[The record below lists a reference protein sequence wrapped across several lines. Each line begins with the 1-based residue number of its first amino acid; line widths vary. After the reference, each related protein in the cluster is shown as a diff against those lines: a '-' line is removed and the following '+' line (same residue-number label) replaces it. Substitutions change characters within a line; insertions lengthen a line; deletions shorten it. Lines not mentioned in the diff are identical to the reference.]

1 MSESV
6 GARSQTRP
14 SMSSL
19 QMRHPRHA
27 NQLERGSLKCDNRA
41 DISDDVCGGRHSPAL
56 AEAMQGGYHR
66 SNPHLQM
73 GDLRQPDI
81 LLSPLQM
88 RIPGRKGG
96 ALQASLA
103 TRLKRLSD
111 KSGHGGFFVHLHEND
126 ARNAANCQ
134 DQRWFYYATRLSES
148 ACRGGACTALHSF
161 GCIDY
166 IREGRSMHSHYDARH
181 RLMGQPLRSGVMI
194 IRFIYIIALKC
205 GDSEEHTP

>member
-81 LLSPLQM
+81 ILSPLQM

-103 TRLKRLSD
+103 TRLKRLSNKATGLVRCD
-111 KSGHGGFFVHLHEND
+111 KI
-126 ARNAANCQ
+126 
-134 DQRWFYYATRLSES
+134 YAQTSIHRAGTGTCPYRLCPDPMTDIGYHNEKD
-148 ACRGGACTALHSF
+148 L
-161 GCIDY
+161 
-166 IREGRSMHSHYDARH
+166 
-181 RLMGQPLRSGVMI
+181 L
-194 IRFIYIIALKC
+194 
-205 GDSEEHTP
+205 DSL